1 MLDKKLFSTQ
11 SIMFMDGANGM
22 HLQTFTIFYDGKE
35 TGIEMAKIKE
45 NKITTWKRLFTY
57 KGKEYTD
64 IANKNIELELSQL
77 KLDLTI

>member
-57 KGKEYTD
+57 KGKEYTSFEEV
-64 IANKNIELELSQL
+64 AKVYFESLVP
-77 KLDLTI
+77 